1 MDFGERVPTYGGYV
15 ALNVPRVHYAVPAD
29 GDVSKSSGKGGSGY
43 VKALSAKVDEGIA
56 NGNVCLMLDTQVTGV
71 NYDGEKVTGVT
82 ATNAFGERTYDAPS
96 VILACGGYSGN
107 ETMMNALRM
116 C

>member
-1 MDFGERVPTYGGYV
+1 M
-15 ALNVPRVHYAVPAD
+15 
-29 GDVSKSSGKGGSGY
+29 
-43 VKALSAKVDEGIA
+43 KALSAKVDEGIA

-96 VILACGGYSGN
+96 VILACGGYGGN
-107 ETMMNALRM
+107 EEMLKTYNFKNVLTTCADTARGDGYTF
-116 C
+116 CA

>member
-1 MDFGERVPTYGGYV
+1 MRFQRMATS
-15 ALNVPRVHYAVPAD
+15 ANPA
-29 GDVSKSSGKGGSGY
+29 GKGGSGY

-82 ATNAFGERTYDAPS
+82 GDQCVRRAD
-96 VILACGGYSGN
+96 L
-107 ETMMNALRM
+107 
-116 C
+116 